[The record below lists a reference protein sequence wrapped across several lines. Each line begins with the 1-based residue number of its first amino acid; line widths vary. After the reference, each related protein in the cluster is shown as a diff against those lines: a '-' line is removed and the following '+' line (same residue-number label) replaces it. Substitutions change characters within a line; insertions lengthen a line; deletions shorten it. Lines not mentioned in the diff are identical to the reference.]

1 MIIALLIILVASPLL
16 VLPSK
21 AFPGDKPAIVV
32 EPASIQNT
40 NLTSGSTFLVNVSL
54 YNATLANVPAGIAGV
69 EVQLSW
75 DNSVIQPLS
84 FVDRITTS
92 GGVLQGQ
99 EIVFG
104 VRPAFFDNSN
114 TKISSPPYT
123 NATNFHVAAASTSG
137 PWWGDGTI
145 VTINFTVLTVGSTGL
160 NLIFTDLIDL
170 NSNLVDRYIQDGF
183 FSNIAAPPPPPP
195 ATIYVDP
202 GSIINSLLTPPSSI
216 RVNVSIGNAVNLTLF
231 SFSLGFNSS
240 VLQATSATWN
250 WNGSAVGLLIDNTA
264 GIISGSTSI
273 SPPITGYVPL
283 VVLQFDVTGLGES
296 TLHLFGLTLFDN
308 HDYPVPINVTR
319 DGYFNNMLVTSIYVD
334 PPLRMDPTL
343 QAGNTTT
350 FAIMAQNFVN
360 VGECNFDLRFNPN
373 VIKIVSYTI
382 TNPIEGSFI
391 DFEILSY
398 NNTVGDLSVI
408 FYYSPPLSVASS
420 PIMNITFILVGYGIS
435 PLNLNST
442 SLNDPLGNPIS
453 HQTADGLLITVIN
466 DVAITDIEPTPLKV
480 YPGRIITVNVTAA
493 NLGNLT
499 ETFTVSAYVDGE
511 NASLGTQTV
520 TSLAPGANTTL
531 AFYWNT
537 TGQPMCSLHTLSAN
551 ASFVPFEFNLTNNFL
566 VGSIQAKIKLL
577 GDINSDGTV
586 NLQDLVLMAAAYNTK
601 VGDLKYNPEADFNND
616 GKINLV
622 DLVTCALYYGQSCPN
637 DP

>member
-1 MIIALLIILVASPLL
+1 MIIALLSILVASPLL

-32 EPASIQNT
+32 EPALIENT
-40 NLTSGSTFLVNVSL
+40 GLTPGSTFLVNVSL
-54 YNATLANVPAGIAGV
+54 YNATLANVPAGIGGV

-84 FVDRITTS
+84 FVDRIATS
-92 GGVLQGQ
+92 GGVLAAPVLYG
-99 EIVFG
+99 ISPG
-104 VRPAFFDNSN
+104 FFDNSSSR
-114 TKISSPPYT
+114 ISSPPYT
-123 NATNFHVAAASTSG
+123 DATNYHVAAASTAG
-137 PWWGDGTI
+137 PWSGNGI
-145 VTINFTVLTVGSTGL
+145 IATINFTVLAVGTTGI
-160 NLIFTDLIDL
+160 NLIFTDLTDT
-170 NSNLVDRYIQDGF
+170 SASVVAHYTQDGF
-183 FSNIAAPPPPPP
+183 FNNTEGPIPPPP

-202 GSIINSLLTPPSSI
+202 ASIINSLLTPPSSI
-216 RVNVSIGNAVNLTLF
+216 QVNVSIGNAVNLTLF
-231 SFSLGFNSS
+231 SFNVSFNSS

-250 WNGSAVGLLIDNTA
+250 WNGSAIGLLIDNTA
-264 GIISGSTSI
+264 GLISGSTSI
-273 SPPITGYVPL
+273 SPPVTGYVPL
-283 VVLQFDVTGLGES
+283 VVLHFDVIGLGES

-308 HDYPVPINVTR
+308 HGFPVPTSVT
-319 DGYFNNMLVTSIYVD
+319 DGYFNNMLITSIYVD
-334 PPLRMDPTL
+334 PPLRMDPSL

-391 DFEILSY
+391 DFEILTF
-398 NNTVGDLSVI
+398 NNTVGELSVI

-442 SLNDPLGNPIS
+442 SLNDPLGNPIP

-499 ETFTVSAYVDGE
+499 ETFMVSAYVDGG

-520 TSLAPGANTTL
+520 TSLAPGTSTTL

-537 TGQPMCSLHTLSAN
+537 TGQPICSSHTFSAN
-551 ASFVPFEFNLTNNFL
+551 ASFVPFEFNATNNFL
-566 VGSIQAKIKLL
+566 VGSVQAKIKLL
-577 GDINSDGTV
+577 GDVNSDGTV
-586 NLQDLVLMAAAYNTK
+586 NLQDLVLLAMAYNTK
-601 VGDLKYNPEADFNND
+601 VGDPKYNSEADFNDD